1 MLKANKPITVAISD
15 MMLTKSKSPFLL
27 KKVFKYRESVGVF
40 HRVQIILSHTGRRAC
55 SPRDE
60 GGGGSA
66 GSALAEFSLDFA
78 LNLTVFGY

>member
-60 GGGGSA
+60 GGGSA